1 MNLTD
6 EDVREILRLLD
17 ESPYDELK
25 LETDRFKLTL
35 KNTGQASWMQKSGRT
50 QAFVPHAPELQLSEP
65 QLSEPQW
72 PEPKSRPPAEPPVT
86 VPGANGELR
95 EIRAPM
101 PGTFYRAPSPGAEP
115 FTEVGMAVT
124 ENTILGL
131 VETMKLMNSVMAG
144 CRGEVVEICAGNGA
158 LVEVEDTLMRIRV
171 ATNA

>member
-1 MNLTD
+1 VNLTD

-35 KNTGQASWMQKSGRT
+35 KDSGQTSWMRKSRPAR
-50 QAFVPHAPELQLSEP
+50 AFVPQAPETQSP
-65 QLSEPQW
+65 T
-72 PEPKSRPPAEPPVT
+72 PAEPAVT
-86 VPGANGELR
+86 APAANGDVLD
-95 EIRAPM
+95 IRPPM
-101 PGTFYRAPSPGAEP
+101 PGTFYRAPGPGAEP
-115 FTEVGMAVT
+115 YTEVGRAVS

-158 LVEVEDTLMRIRV
+158 AVEVEDTLMRIRV

>member
-35 KNTGQASWMQKSGRT
+35 RNTGQASWIRKGGPTRD
-50 QAFVPHAPELQLSEP
+50 FVPHAPEP
-65 QLSEPQW
+65 QSSEPQW
-72 PEPKSRPPAEPPVT
+72 PEPRSRPPAEPAVT
-86 VPGANGELR
+86 ALAANGEVR
-95 EIRAPM
+95 DIRPPM

-115 FTEVGMAVT
+115 FTEVGRAVT

-144 CRGEVVEICAGNGA
+144 CRGEVVEICASNGA

>member
-1 MNLTD
+1 VNLTD

-35 KNTGQASWMQKSGRT
+35 KNTGQASWMQKSGPTRGL
-50 QAFVPHAPELQLSEP
+50 VPHAPELQLSEP
-65 QLSEPQW
+65 QW
-72 PEPKSRPPAEPPVT
+72 PEPRSRPPAEPPVT
-86 VPGANGELR
+86 VPGANAELR
-95 EIRAPM
+95 EIRPPM

-115 FTEVGMAVT
+115 FTEVGKAVT

-144 CRGEVVEICAGNGA
+144 CRGEVVEICASNGA

-171 ATNA
+171 ATHA

>member
-1 MNLTD
+1 VNLTD

-35 KNTGQASWMQKSGRT
+35 RNTGQTSWIQKSGPRR
-50 QAFVPHAPELQLSEP
+50 AFVPPAPELQS
-65 QLSEPQW
+65 SEPQW
-72 PEPKSRPPAEPPVT
+72 PEPRSRPPAEPPVT
-86 VPGANGELR
+86 ATAANGEIR
-95 EIRAPM
+95 EIRPPM

-115 FTEVGMAVT
+115 FTEVGKAVT

-158 LVEVEDTLMRIRV
+158 AVEVEDTLMRIRL
-171 ATNA
+171 AADA

>member
-6 EDVREILRLLD
+6 EDVREILKLLD

-35 KNTGQASWMQKSGRT
+35 KKNSGQTSWMRKSRPAR
-50 QAFVPHAPELQLSEP
+50 AFVPQTPEP
-65 QLSEPQW
+65 QSA
-72 PEPKSRPPAEPPVT
+72 PPAEPAVT
-86 VPGANGELR
+86 AAAANGDIR
-95 EIRAPM
+95 EIRPPM

-115 FTEVGMAVT
+115 YTEVGRTVT

-158 LVEVEDTLMRIRV
+158 AVEVEDTLMRIRV
-171 ATNA
+171 AANA